1 MKDQINIMQ
10 TRQMLKIVNGVV
22 RVLNQKERGELML
35 FCAKVLDR
43 YEKEVYPNGLPME
56 AKANE

>member
-10 TRQMLKIVNGVV
+10 TREMLEIVNVV
-22 RVLNQKERGELML
+22 VPILNNKEHAQLAL
-35 FCAKVLDR
+35 LCAKVLQR

-56 AKANE
+56 GTK